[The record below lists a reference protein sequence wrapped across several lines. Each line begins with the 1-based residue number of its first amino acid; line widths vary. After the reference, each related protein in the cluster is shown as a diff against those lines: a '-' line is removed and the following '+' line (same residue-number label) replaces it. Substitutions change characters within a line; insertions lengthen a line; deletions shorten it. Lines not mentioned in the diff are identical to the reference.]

1 MLCDWRMPFS
11 TLPAKPTI
19 GFYGGSFDP
28 IHQGHVSLALYA
40 IKQFSL
46 EKILLCPAF
55 LAPLRKEKP
64 AFSAAHRL
72 AMVDS
77 VTKENENLVSFDY
90 EIRAEK
96 TCYTFETLQ
105 VVRKKFPQHQIILIL
120 GDDQIAQIQKWKF
133 HRQLLEEF
141 NILVFRRSADPSNL
155 DTIPD
160 SMKENIQILE
170 NQLFPPSST
179 QIREHLRLGKDI
191 SAHIPPSVFKYMKNN
206 RLLDYLYS

>member
-1 MLCDWRMPFS
+1 MPFS

-77 VTKENENLVSFDY
+77 VTKENENLVSLAR
-90 EIRAEK
+90 IAEPQENEDSDSVK
-96 TCYTFETLQ
+96 TMDE
-105 VVRKKFPQHQIILIL
+105 
-120 GDDQIAQIQKWKF
+120 
-133 HRQLLEEF
+133 
-141 NILVFRRSADPSNL
+141 
-155 DTIPD
+155 
-160 SMKENIQILE
+160 
-170 NQLFPPSST
+170 
-179 QIREHLRLGKDI
+179 
-191 SAHIPPSVFKYMKNN
+191 
-206 RLLDYLYS
+206 